1 MMKYNNADPRIL
13 RTRKLIMDS
22 FIDLSWEKE
31 FKDITVK
38 DITTKAAINRS
49 TFYYHFIDKYELLE
63 SSLSEVF
70 LINLN
75 SNMYEKNELN
85 DETLINIFIDLTD
98 FHKSLPTRCHTNY
111 EDTVA
116 LIIREQLKIIFYKLL
131 LKENK
136 SEEDES
142 LKTTAVILSW
152 GIYGASVEWIRNSQN
167 LSPEEYIKSAIPYLI
182 SGINTNSKNQ

>member
-1 MMKYNNADPRIL
+1 MTKPNDTDPRIL

-38 DITTKAAINRS
+38 DITTKAVINRS
-49 TFYYHFIDKYELLE
+49 TFYYHFVDKYELLE
-63 SSLSEVF
+63 NSLAEVY

-75 SNMYEKNELN
+75 STMYEEKELN
-85 DETLINIFIDLTD
+85 EETLISLFTALTD

-116 LIIREQLKIIFYKLL
+116 LIIREQLKIIFNKLL
-131 LKENK
+131 NTSENA
-136 SEEDES
+136 EPVE
-142 LKTTAVILSW
+142 TAAVILSW
-152 GIYGASVEWIRNSQN
+152 GIYGASVEWIRNHQN
-167 LSPEEYIKSAIPYLI
+167 ISPEDYIKSAIPYLT
-182 SGINTNSKNQ
+182 SGIK

>member
-1 MMKYNNADPRIL
+1 MMKYNDADPRIL

-22 FIDLSWEKE
+22 FFDLSWEKE

-49 TFYYHFIDKYELLE
+49 TFYYHFVDKYELLE

-75 SNMYEKNELN
+75 SNLYEKNELN
-85 DETLINIFIDLTD
+85 DETLIKIFTALTD
-98 FHKSLPTRCHTNY
+98 FHKSLPTRCHTNN

-116 LIIREQLKIIFYKLL
+116 LFIREQLKIIFYKLL
-131 LKENK
+131 IKVNK
-136 SEEDES
+136 FKEDES

-152 GIYGASVEWIRNSQN
+152 GIYGASVEWIRNCQN
-167 LSPEEYIKSAIPYLI
+167 LSPEKYIKSAIPYLI